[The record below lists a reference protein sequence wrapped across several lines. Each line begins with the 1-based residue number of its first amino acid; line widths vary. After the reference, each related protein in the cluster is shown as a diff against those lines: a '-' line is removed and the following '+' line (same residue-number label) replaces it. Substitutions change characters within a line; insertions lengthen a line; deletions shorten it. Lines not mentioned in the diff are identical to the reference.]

1 MTRKQPFYIVVL
13 FTLLEPT
20 WREIFDLQT
29 SVHHRQRRWRLQL
42 RRENKH
48 YITLTLHVCAFK
60 NALKTIKYQDEYDQK
75 IIQDLTLFEK
85 NYGKTARVFGKSI
98 RESHTVVD
106 YDVCHFPAKRIFSRY
121 KSKYKNVGVLPI
133 RIAQSN
139 VSSVGPSSKKNLF
152 SLKKGQCSKRQTILS
167 VLAVHQPFYISIC
180 ISTLPTQHTTFSILS
195 RLVHLRHFLL
205 TQECRDRQGKGLNA
219 PVL

>member
-60 NALKTIKYQDEYDQK
+60 NALKTIKYHDEYDQK

-85 NYGKTARVFGKSI
+85 NYGKTARVFGKVLGKVI
-98 RESHTVVD
+98 RYSTTITPTMFII
-106 YDVCHFPAKRIFSRY
+106 FP
-121 KSKYKNVGVLPI
+121 P
-133 RIAQSN
+133 N
-139 VSSVGPSSKKNLF
+139 VSSADTNRNIKMSVYCHYGQHSLTFRALALRQRKTF
-152 SLKKGQCSKRQTILS
+152 SL
-167 VLAVHQPFYISIC
+167 
-180 ISTLPTQHTTFSILS
+180 
-195 RLVHLRHFLL
+195 
-205 TQECRDRQGKGLNA
+205 
-219 PVL
+219 